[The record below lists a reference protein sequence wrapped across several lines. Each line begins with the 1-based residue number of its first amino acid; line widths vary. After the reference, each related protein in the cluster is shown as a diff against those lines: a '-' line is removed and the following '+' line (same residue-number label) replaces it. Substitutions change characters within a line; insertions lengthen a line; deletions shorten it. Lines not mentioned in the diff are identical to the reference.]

1 MFSFVLAEESQL
13 LYVKLSKLEFE
24 NQDLQKQ
31 LINLKHLY
39 SEMKNENSNLQL
51 QLERV
56 TEQVSEVQI
65 EKEQYKAR
73 AQRILQEK
81 EKLISI
87 KSEESETGED
97 NNVVF
102 KYTEQLK

>member
-1 MFSFVLAEESQL
+1 M
-13 LYVKLSKLEFE
+13 EFE

-31 LINLKHLY
+31 LLNLKHLY
-39 SEMKNENSNLQL
+39 SEMKNENGNLHL
-51 QLERV
+51 QLERANEHILE
-56 TEQVSEVQI
+56 TQV

-87 KSEESETGED
+87 KNVDQDIGESD
-97 NNVVF
+97 NIIMQYN
-102 KYTEQLK
+102 EQLK